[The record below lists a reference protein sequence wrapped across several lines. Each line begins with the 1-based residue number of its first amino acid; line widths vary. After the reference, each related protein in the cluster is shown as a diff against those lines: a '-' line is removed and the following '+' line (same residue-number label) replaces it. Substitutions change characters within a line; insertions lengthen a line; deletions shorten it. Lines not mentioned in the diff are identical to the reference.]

1 MSSGIVEYVEARNNA
16 IKAWTLE
23 GYTPLDDL
31 KEEYGLTCE
40 YLFQAGLMVEKE
52 TVRISPPSYSY
63 RLNAQGRLLM
73 AEVEELSLILIRPE
87 CLAKLFLICMAET
100 VCEQDQTEILKG

>member
-1 MSSGIVEYVEARNNA
+1 MSSGIVEYVEARNNV
-16 IKAWTLE
+16 IKAWTME

-40 YLFQAGLMVEKE
+40 YLFQAGLMVEKK
-52 TVRISPPSYSY
+52 TVRISPPSYPY

-73 AEVEELSLILIRPE
+73 AEVEEFSLVLIRPE

-100 VCEQDQTEILKG
+100 VGHQKQRD